1 MKVLIADDE
10 INIIL
15 LIKSL
20 IDRQKTDVEIA
31 GEAGDGITAL
41 EMVRQLKP
49 DVVIT
54 DIRMPGMNGM
64 DLIRHVRE
72 EQIPVEFVIISG
84 YSEFEYARSAIQYGV
99 SDYLLKPIKKDE
111 LNDVLAKLESQRASR
126 REQQM
131 QFNLME
137 DRLASNNGILRKNL
151 LQNLLT
157 GDGELFRQA
166 LGTGKVKDIFDYRGS
181 FFTVAAVK
189 LDCVSDSEYQVPEQ
203 AVETITAKI
212 MRKLKACCH
221 ETEFIISRSW
231 GYICLNYDG
240 GEPALDHICSEL
252 GEMLERTEYKNDLF
266 EMTVGIGSQV
276 SSLEYLS
283 DSLDTAVK
291 SVMLRIDL
299 GVGSIIRHDRL
310 PENYKKD
317 SYPLPKEFEV
327 KMERQVP
334 LLVPGKLVLI
344 GEEAMNRAV
353 EGRYRYYRLYGLLE
367 EMLERA
373 GFVFSDIMKDYEIPD
388 TEPYIRR
395 LENCTT
401 LNQLKQV
408 WADYVSV
415 SCELCQRQKD
425 GMGSRP
431 VRMIKEYIGEHYSEN
446 ITLSDIADIVFLNPA
461 YLSAMFKKE
470 TGQTLTQYLIDVRI
484 DKAKEMLRNPE
495 RTIGEIACMV
505 GYQDERHFSK
515 LFSKMTGV
523 KPTEYR
529 RFYV

>member
-1 MKVLIADDE
+1 M
-10 INIIL
+10 
-15 LIKSL
+15 
-20 IDRQKTDVEIA
+20 
-31 GEAGDGITAL
+31 
-41 EMVRQLKP
+41 
-49 DVVIT
+49 
-54 DIRMPGMNGM
+54 
-64 DLIRHVRE
+64 
-72 EQIPVEFVIISG
+72 
-84 YSEFEYARSAIQYGV
+84 
-99 SDYLLKPIKKDE
+99 
-111 LNDVLAKLESQRASR
+111 
-126 REQQM
+126 
-131 QFNLME
+131 
-137 DRLASNNGILRKNL
+137 
-151 LQNLLT
+151 
-157 GDGELFRQA
+157 
-166 LGTGKVKDIFDYRGS
+166 
-181 FFTVAAVK
+181 AAVK

-203 AVETITAKI
+203 AVETITVKI

-240 GEPALDHICSEL
+240 GESALDHICSEL

-495 RTIGEIACMV
+495 KSIGEIACLV

>member
-1 MKVLIADDE
+1 
-10 INIIL
+10 
-15 LIKSL
+15 
-20 IDRQKTDVEIA
+20 
-31 GEAGDGITAL
+31 
-41 EMVRQLKP
+41 
-49 DVVIT
+49 
-54 DIRMPGMNGM
+54 
-64 DLIRHVRE
+64 
-72 EQIPVEFVIISG
+72 
-84 YSEFEYARSAIQYGV
+84 
-99 SDYLLKPIKKDE
+99 
-111 LNDVLAKLESQRASR
+111 
-126 REQQM
+126 
-131 QFNLME
+131 
-137 DRLASNNGILRKNL
+137 
-151 LQNLLT
+151 
-157 GDGELFRQA
+157 
-166 LGTGKVKDIFDYRGS
+166 
-181 FFTVAAVK
+181 
-189 LDCVSDSEYQVPEQ
+189 
-203 AVETITAKI
+203 
-212 MRKLKACCH
+212 
-221 ETEFIISRSW
+221 
-231 GYICLNYDG
+231 
-240 GEPALDHICSEL
+240 
-252 GEMLERTEYKNDLF
+252 MLERTEYKNDLF
-266 EMTVGIGSQV
+266 EMTVGIGSRV
-276 SSLEYLS
+276 SSLEHLP
-283 DSLDTAVK
+283 DSLETAVK

-299 GVGSIIRHDRL
+299 GVGNIIRYDRL

-334 LLVPGKLVLI
+334 LLAAGKLVLI

-353 EGRYRYYRLYGLLE
+353 EGQYRYYRLYGLLE
-367 EMLERA
+367 EMLERT
-373 GFVFSDIMKDYEIPD
+373 GLVFSDIMKDYEIPD
-388 TEPYIRR
+388 AEPYIRR

-401 LNQLKQV
+401 LNQLKLV

-446 ITLSDIADIVFLNPA
+446 ITLNDIADIVFLNPA

>member
-1 MKVLIADDE
+1 
-10 INIIL
+10 
-15 LIKSL
+15 
-20 IDRQKTDVEIA
+20 
-31 GEAGDGITAL
+31 
-41 EMVRQLKP
+41 
-49 DVVIT
+49 
-54 DIRMPGMNGM
+54 
-64 DLIRHVRE
+64 
-72 EQIPVEFVIISG
+72 
-84 YSEFEYARSAIQYGV
+84 
-99 SDYLLKPIKKDE
+99 
-111 LNDVLAKLESQRASR
+111 
-126 REQQM
+126 
-131 QFNLME
+131 
-137 DRLASNNGILRKNL
+137 
-151 LQNLLT
+151 
-157 GDGELFRQA
+157 
-166 LGTGKVKDIFDYRGS
+166 
-181 FFTVAAVK
+181 
-189 LDCVSDSEYQVPEQ
+189 
-203 AVETITAKI
+203 
-212 MRKLKACCH
+212 
-221 ETEFIISRSW
+221 
-231 GYICLNYDG
+231 
-240 GEPALDHICSEL
+240 
-252 GEMLERTEYKNDLF
+252 MLERTEYKNDLF
-266 EMTVGIGSQV
+266 EMTVGIGSRV
-276 SSLEYLS
+276 SSLEHLP
-283 DSLDTAVK
+283 DSLETAVK

-299 GVGSIIRHDRL
+299 GVGNIIRYDRL

-334 LLVPGKLVLI
+334 LLAAGKLVLI

-353 EGRYRYYRLYGLLE
+353 EGQYRYYRLYGLLE
-367 EMLERA
+367 EMLERT
-373 GFVFSDIMKDYEIPD
+373 GLVFSDIMKDYEIPD
-388 TEPYIRR
+388 AEPYIRR

-401 LNQLKQV
+401 LNQLKLV

-431 VRMIKEYIGEHYSEN
+431 VRMIKEYVGEHYSEN
-446 ITLSDIADIVFLNPA
+446 ITLNDIADIVFLNPA